1 MGREYNPDGGQ
12 LLDRKPALWDY
23 GHVKTT
29 LELPD
34 ELMRRIKLRA
44 VHRNRRLKDEIAQLL
59 EAGLAGAPAPE
70 APRKAPRPVRLRG
83 RRPQTLREIESAIA
97 AGRE

>member
-1 MGREYNPDGGQ
+1 M
-12 LLDRKPALWDY
+12 
-23 GHVKTT
+23 KTT

-34 ELMRRIKLRA
+34 DLMRRIKLRA

-59 EAGLAGAPAPE
+59 EAGLSSAPAPQ
-70 APRKAPRPVRLRG
+70 APRKPPKPVRLRG
-83 RRPQTLREIESAIA
+83 RRRVTLAEIEAAIG